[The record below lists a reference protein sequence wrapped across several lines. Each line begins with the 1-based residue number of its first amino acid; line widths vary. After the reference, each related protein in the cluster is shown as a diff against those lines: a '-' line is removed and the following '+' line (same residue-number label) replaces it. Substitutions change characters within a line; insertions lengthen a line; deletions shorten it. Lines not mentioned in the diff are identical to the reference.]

1 MATNNTALSKSI
13 WKDQMS
19 AEDHDD
25 GYTTSS
31 FDAQFEAVMAR
42 HRRQRNLALASII
55 LASVVGAT
63 LGYLMKNSGF

>member
-1 MATNNTALSKSI
+1 
-13 WKDQMS
+13 MS
-19 AEDHDD
+19 TEDYDYD
-25 GYTTSS
+25 YPVRSY
-31 FDAQFEAVMAR
+31 DAKYEAVMAR